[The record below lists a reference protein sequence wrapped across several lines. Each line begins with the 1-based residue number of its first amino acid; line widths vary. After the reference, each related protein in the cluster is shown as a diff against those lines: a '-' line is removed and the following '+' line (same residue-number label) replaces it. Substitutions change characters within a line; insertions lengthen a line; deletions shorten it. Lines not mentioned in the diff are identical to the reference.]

1 MSEITESDIIRAK
14 RLRDEGASWKLI
26 GKTLN
31 HDPAGIRSCLDPIY
45 RAKRLERNAEG
56 AKMRRAERHAEGRL
70 SRGAVVERIPNHVG
84 AWHRHVDRL
93 MEERDR
99 RLSVPPTL
107 DNLLNGTPVKG
118 RSAADGWQQQGISE
132 LPRNGRPPNDARPK
146 PWRPLL
152 KGEAREAAE

>member
-14 RLRDEGASWKLI
+14 RLREEGATWKLI
-26 GKTLN
+26 GKTLG
-31 HDPAGIRSCLDPIY
+31 HDKAALRARLDPRY
-45 RAKRLERNAEG
+45 RVARNEKIKG
-56 AKMRRAERHAEGRL
+56 NRV
-70 SRGAVVERIPNHVG
+70 SRGYVNSKRAQPEEPG
-84 AWHRHVDRL
+84 GWFRHLARL
-93 MEERDR
+93 TQERDQ

-118 RSAADGWQQQGISE
+118 RSAADGWQQQGVSE

-152 KGEAREAAE
+152 KGEAHEAAE